1 MGRIPELVIQ
11 QVLDAV
17 DIVDLVS
24 EYLTLKRAGAH
35 YKGLCPFHQEKTPSF
50 TVNPSLRLYKCF
62 GCGKGGN
69 AIGFLMEA
77 EGLSFP
83 QAARRLAE
91 RAGIHVPDPDAR
103 EPEARTLEDRLQTV
117 NRAALDW
124 FRRGLQLQV
133 RQPGALASYLAR
145 RGLGGEAQE
154 KFQLGWAPDEWRAL
168 LDHLAGLGLD
178 EHLATQAGVCL
189 RNDSGRVYDRYR
201 GRLIFPI
208 RNVSGTVTGF
218 GGRVIGEAP
227 DQPKYINSPETP
239 LYHKGRSLYGLYE
252 NKNEIRRERVA
263 ILVEGYMDLIGLW
276 QAGVRNVAATLGT
289 ALTPE
294 QALLLRRFADRVI
307 FLYDGDS
314 AGQEAMAR
322 GAASLVGAGLD
333 LRVCRLPAGQDPD
346 DFVRGSGAE
355 AMRGLLAGAVDY
367 FRFRIEAFRL
377 RQDQATPA
385 EFRDFVQNLAAA
397 AGLVEDVLH
406 RAQLVQRIAQASGL
420 PVHEVERL
428 SREAAARTAPARAQ
442 PADDGAATLRLDRGA
457 LSRDERR
464 ELQLFELFLR
474 NRDTRDLIS
483 ENLDM
488 GDVRHPL
495 LAAAFRQALAA
506 HEDEEQ
512 GVESWAHGC
521 GNQHIRELALAALT
535 EAPRPGDVEEARDY
549 LRILETQRIRKR
561 MLEIRGKAECAEEFA
576 ELLRRSNQL
585 REGGN

>member
-1 MGRIPELVIQ
+1 VGRIPELVIQ

-35 YKGLCPFHQEKTPSF
+35 FKGLCPFHQEKTPSF

-77 EGLSFP
+77 EGLAFP

-91 RAGIHVPDPDAR
+91 RAGIHVPDADER
-103 EPEARTLEDRLQTV
+103 EPETRTLEDRLQTV

-124 FRRGLQLQV
+124 FRRGLQAQV
-133 RQPGALASYLAR
+133 RQPGALGAYLAK

-154 KFQLGWAPDEWRAL
+154 RFQLGWAPDEWRAL
-168 LDHLAGLGLD
+168 LDHLDGLGMD
-178 EHLATQAGVCL
+178 EHLAVQAGVCL
-189 RNDSGRVYDRYR
+189 RSDSGRTYDRYR
-201 GRLIFPI
+201 GRLVFPI
-208 RNVSGTVTGF
+208 RNVSGTVIGF

-227 DQPKYINSPETP
+227 DQPKYINSPETL
-239 LYHKGRSLYGLYE
+239 LYHKGRSLYGLHE

-289 ALTPE
+289 ALTPD

-346 DFVRGSGAE
+346 DYVRDSGAE
-355 AMRGLLAGAVDY
+355 AMRELLAGSVDY

-377 RQDQATPA
+377 RQEQATPA
-385 EFRDFVQNLAAA
+385 EFRDFVQNLAGA
-397 AGLVEDVLH
+397 AGLVEDLLH
-406 RAQLVQRIAQASGL
+406 RAQLVQRIAQAAGL

-428 SREAAARTAPARAQ
+428 SREQAGRTTQ
-442 PADDGAATLRLDRGA
+442 PRPTSPDHGGDLLKLDRGA
-457 LSRDERR
+457 LTRDERR

-483 ENLDM
+483 ESLDL

-495 LAAAFRQALAA
+495 LAEAFRLALAA

-512 GVESWAHGC
+512 GVESWAHSC
-521 GNQHIRELALAALT
+521 GNGHIRELALAALT
-535 EAPRPGDVEEARDY
+535 ESPRRGDVEEAKDY

-561 MLEIRGKAECAEEFA
+561 MAEIRGKPELAGEFA
-576 ELLRRSNQL
+576 ELLRRAGQL
-585 REGGN
+585 RDGGE